1 MFSINL
7 YNNFQ
12 NYFKQRQFLEK
23 ESYIKS
29 NIITKLKLSN
39 KHKNDYTKKYYIE
52 KEIKILT
59 HKLDNLYK
67 QYEFDEKKFKI

>member
-1 MFSINL
+1 MFSISL
-7 YNNFQ
+7 YKNFQ
-12 NYFKQRQFLEK
+12 SFCKKRQFLEK

-29 NIITKLKLSN
+29 NIISKLKLSN

-52 KEIKILT
+52 KEIKMLT
-59 HKLDNLYK
+59 RNLDNLYK

>member
-12 NYFKQRQFLEK
+12 SFFKKRQFLEK
-23 ESYIKS
+23 ESYLKS
-29 NIITKLKLSN
+29 NIIAKLKLSN
-39 KHKNDYTKKYYIE
+39 KYKNDYTKKYYIE

-59 HKLDNLYK
+59 HNLDNLYK
-67 QYEFDEKKFKI
+67 QYEFDEKF